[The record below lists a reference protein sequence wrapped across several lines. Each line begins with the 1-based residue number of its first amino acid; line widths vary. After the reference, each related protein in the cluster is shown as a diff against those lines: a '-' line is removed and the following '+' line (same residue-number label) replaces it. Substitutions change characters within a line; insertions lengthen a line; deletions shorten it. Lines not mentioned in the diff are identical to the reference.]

1 MFSPGRVPVEAR
13 APLDVYHLS
22 RLQIENVHDGTHGG
36 TSNLSPIPFP
46 IRTPRDKINVTMK
59 KAPKLMCSERSEL
72 HILHTKGYSARAI
85 ARALGRSPNT
95 IAAELK
101 RGSNKD
107 GVYEAAK
114 ANHKAYVRRKYAKY
128 QGKKIQDNDELR
140 SYIVTSLQAGWNP
153 DEISGA
159 MRRTHQP
166 FYASKTAIYEWLHS
180 AWGQQYCVL
189 LASKRYR
196 PKKRKPK
203 ANHRPM
209 IPDRISVGM
218 RPQGATNRTQ
228 YGHWEGD
235 TVVSGKRSGSKTAL
249 AVMVERK
256 TRLVRAKLV
265 PNLSPYVFTA
275 AASQLL
281 NGTKALSLTLDN
293 GIENKQHRGIRD
305 AYGVPIP
312 AFFCDPYS
320 SWQKGSV
327 ENANKMLRR
336 YLPKGCDLGTFD
348 QSFVDAVCD
357 RLNKKPRKILGYKS
371 ALQLAKEK
379 GVIHGSVLI
388 GG

>member
-1 MFSPGRVPVEAR
+1 
-13 APLDVYHLS
+13 
-22 RLQIENVHDGTHGG
+22 
-36 TSNLSPIPFP
+36 
-46 IRTPRDKINVTMK
+46 MK
-59 KAPKLMCSERSEL
+59 KAQKFTCSERSEL

-101 RGSNKD
+101 RGSDQD
-107 GVYEAAK
+107 GLYEATK
-114 ANHKAYVRRKYAKY
+114 AHHKAYVRRKYAKY
-128 QGKKIQDNDELR
+128 QGKKIQEDHVLQ
-140 SYIVTSLQAGWNP
+140 SYIVAGLSSGWNP

-159 MRRTHQP
+159 MRRQNQS

-196 PKKRKPK
+196 PKKRKAK
-203 ANHRPM
+203 TSERVM
-209 IPDRISVGM
+209 IPDRASVGQ
-218 RPQGATNRTQ
+218 RPQGATNRTR

-235 TVVSGKRSGSKTAL
+235 TVVSGTRTGSKVAL
-249 AVMVERK
+249 AVMVERR
-256 TRLVRAKLV
+256 TRLVRARLV
-265 PNLSPYVFTA
+265 PSLSPHVFTA
-275 AASQLL
+275 AASELL

-293 GIENKQHRGIRD
+293 GIENKQHGGIRD
-305 AYGVPIP
+305 AAGVPVP

-327 ENANKMLRR
+327 ENANKILRH

-357 RLNKKPRKILGYKS
+357 RLNKKPRKILGYRS
-371 ALQLAKEK
+371 ALQLAEEK
-379 GVIHGSVLI
+379 GVFIH
-388 GG
+388 